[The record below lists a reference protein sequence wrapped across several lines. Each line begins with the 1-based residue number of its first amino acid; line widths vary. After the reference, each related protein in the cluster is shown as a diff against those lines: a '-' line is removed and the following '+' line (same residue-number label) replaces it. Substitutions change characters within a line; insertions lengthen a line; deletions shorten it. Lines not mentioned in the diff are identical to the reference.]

1 MVLLVYIKSHSV
13 WGSSSDRNCRLFSIG
28 IWFRLPNG
36 RRLYSDLY
44 TNFGIFVA
52 AHLGEQRTIELS
64 GKSRPSPICY
74 CHMLLLPP
82 ASMAASPRA
91 DGRPPHP
98 RRDTPPFP
106 PPRISPPC
114 KFATLRQFMILAAAR
129 GRGRIPITG
138 GEAIMAPPRPRHGG
152 GRWEDA
158 WRVGCKISRGCR
170 AVFKFIW

>member
-13 WGSSSDRNCRLFSIG
+13 WGSSSDRNCRLFPLVYDSDFQMGAGYILTCTP
-28 IWFRLPNG
+28 ISEFSLQPFR
-36 RRLYSDLY
+36 
-44 TNFGIFVA
+44 
-52 AHLGEQRTIELS
+52 EQRTIELS

-138 GEAIMAPPRPRHGG
+138 GEASMAPPRPRHGG

-158 WRVGCKISRGCR
+158 WRVGFKISRGCR
-170 AVFKFIW
+170 AVVKFIW